1 MLQIMLD
8 AVEEVKGI
16 FLITADHGNAED
28 MVKRNLKTGKPE
40 LNKEGKT
47 EVLTSHT
54 CNPVSTPTS
63 CAQVPQPIGDNILH
77 THLLAGSSS

>member
-1 MLQIMLD
+1 MLD

-28 MVKRNLKTGKPE
+28 MVKRNAKTGEPI
-40 LNKEGKT
+40 LNSAGEP

-54 CNPVSTPTS
+54 CNPVS
-63 CAQVPQPIGDNILH
+63 GLYILCSLPH
-77 THLLAGSSS
+77 RKKKE